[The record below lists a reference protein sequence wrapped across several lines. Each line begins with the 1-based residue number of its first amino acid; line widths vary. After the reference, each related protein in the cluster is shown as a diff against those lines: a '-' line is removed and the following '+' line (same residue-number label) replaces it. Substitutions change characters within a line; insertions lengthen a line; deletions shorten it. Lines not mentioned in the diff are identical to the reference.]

1 VIRFPRHQ
9 SLDARMADGLSAAI
23 AAALCVVTA
32 RAQTPEL
39 DTDGYDLYVATKH
52 ARACGATQAQ
62 VVTAMRSHTHP
73 EA

>member
-1 VIRFPRHQ
+1 MIRFPRHQ
-9 SLDARMADGLSAAI
+9 SIDARMADGLSAAI

-39 DTDGYDLYVATKH
+39 DPDGWDLYVASKH
-52 ARACGATQAQ
+52 AKACGATHGQ
-62 VVTAMRSHTHP
+62 VTEAMRSHTHP